1 MDVIKMKEEPGKWEV
16 ISFWHKQLF
25 SRNRFVDSGVNP
37 ECFVF
42 LLWRKAYSKSLYDL
56 YSSNCFHN
64 VSFSSQL

>member
-42 LLWRKAYSKSLYDL
+42 LL
-56 YSSNCFHN
+56 
-64 VSFSSQL
+64 